1 VRIAIDNASHCVEE
15 CQAEILK
22 VADYMSDRSSL
33 AL

>member
-1 VRIAIDNASHCVEE
+1 MRIAIDNASHCVEE

-22 VADYMSDRSSL
+22 IADYMSDQSSL